1 MDLLLNTPL
10 VSAEWLNDNLHNEKI
25 VILDASFPKVGVNNQ
40 VKNNFRIKSSVFFD
54 LKNVFSDSNSN
65 FPNTV
70 LSPKDFEYSAQKIG
84 INKDSII
91 IVYDDLGI
99 YSSPR
104 VWWMFKLMGFNNIAV
119 LDGGF
124 SNWIMKK
131 YPVEIKNER
140 PRPLGN
146 FKVNYKPQ
154 KIIFTKN
161 VLDNLTT
168 EKNLVVDARSKNRFF
183 GIDPEPRK
191 SIKSGHIPKSKN
203 LPYQEVL
210 NQNFL
215 KSKTDLVN
223 IFHRINPENNSLI
236 FSCGSG
242 ITASILAFAFEVSG
256 NKNYSVYDGSW
267 TEWGSTENL
276 PIEVK

>member
-10 VSAEWLNDNLHNEKI
+10 VSADWLNDNLHNEKI

-70 LSPKDFEYSAQKIG
+70 LSPKDFESSAQKIG

-119 LDGGF
+119 L
-124 SNWIMKK
+124 
-131 YPVEIKNER
+131 
-140 PRPLGN
+140 
-146 FKVNYKPQ
+146 
-154 KIIFTKN
+154 
-161 VLDNLTT
+161 
-168 EKNLVVDARSKNRFF
+168 
-183 GIDPEPRK
+183 
-191 SIKSGHIPKSKN
+191 
-203 LPYQEVL
+203 
-210 NQNFL
+210 
-215 KSKTDLVN
+215 
-223 IFHRINPENNSLI
+223 ENTS
-236 FSCGSG
+236 
-242 ITASILAFAFEVSG
+242 
-256 NKNYSVYDGSW
+256 
-267 TEWGSTENL
+267 
-276 PIEVK
+276 